1 MIGRDEDE
9 AALRDLVHAFFGK
22 VLAAKHTAR
31 VRRCTVGAR
40 THNAAHLV

>member
-1 MIGRDEDE
+1 MVGAHKHE
-9 AALRDLVHAFFGK
+9 AALRDLMDAFLGK